1 MVNIFVEEIP
11 PIYLCCDAL
20 ISAEDIASAMRF
32 QNEKRRTEHLA
43 WRRIIRRELGASV
56 SISYNEVG
64 APIVNTPD
72 TFISVAHSKE
82 MVAVAISDRAIGIDI
97 ESSKRDFERAKSR
110 YMDEEELA
118 LCDSTLWG
126 AYVWTAKEAM
136 YKLGGLRG
144 IDLRG
149 DLRIE
154 SFDPQTLTMRG
165 TIASIPN
172 KMLIEI
178 SHKEDDTVVAVASY
192 E

>member
-1 MVNIFVEEIP
+1 
-11 PIYLCCDAL
+11 
-20 ISAEDIASAMRF
+20 
-32 QNEKRRTEHLA
+32 
-43 WRRIIRRELGASV
+43 
-56 SISYNEVG
+56 
-64 APIVNTPD
+64 
-72 TFISVAHSKE
+72 

-154 SFDPQTLTMRG
+154 SFDHQTLTMRG

-172 KMLIEI
+172 KVLIEI